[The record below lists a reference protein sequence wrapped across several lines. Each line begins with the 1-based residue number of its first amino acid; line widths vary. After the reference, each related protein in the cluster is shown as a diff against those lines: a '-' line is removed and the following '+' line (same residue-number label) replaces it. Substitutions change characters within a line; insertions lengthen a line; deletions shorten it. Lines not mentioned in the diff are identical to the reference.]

1 MAQECPGCPS
11 SVASTLVPQTHALL
25 PAVWW
30 QVARLD
36 TDCITGRVAGNS
48 VVAERSQDLRS
59 SLGALVKSGVAG
71 RGSVRSYPVGNCRV
85 FVRAPACE
93 ETKDS
98 NTASSEVL
106 GHWRNRTTMKGLL
119 TEVAKQADGSEET
132 MEVVWR
138 NGRGRWRGSMRWKV
152 QHRQEMEV
160 ANLWVLV
167 TMAPDLTQVLVY
179 QKKHQEAV
187 VTFLVRPAEHWSHRV

>member
-1 MAQECPGCPS
+1 M
-11 SVASTLVPQTHALL
+11 
-25 PAVWW
+25 
-30 QVARLD
+30 
-36 TDCITGRVAGNS
+36 AGNS

-59 SLGALVKSGVAG
+59 SLGAQVELGVAG
-71 RGSVRSYPVGNCRV
+71 RGSVRSYPAEHCRV
-85 FVRAPACE
+85 FVKALACE

-106 GHWRNRTTMKGLL
+106 GQWRNRMTMKGLL
-119 TEVAKQADGSEET
+119 TEVAKQVGGSEET

-138 NGRGRWRGSMRWKV
+138 SDRGRWRGSMRWKA

-167 TMAPDLTQVLVY
+167 TMAPDLNQALAY